1 MLRIPLTCALIALSI
16 GPAFASSFAGT
27 TGGSTAN
34 GASNTSGSTSGDD
47 KVVLQARDDAAAFVA
62 SDGRVRGA
70 HLESALRLLREKRG
84 DARAASDMALARAI
98 LAR

>member
-1 MLRIPLTCALIALSI
+1 MRRIAFALAAIALAM
-16 GPAFASSFAGT
+16 PAFAGSFAGT
-27 TGGSTAN
+27 TGGTTAG

-47 KVVLQARDDAAAFVA
+47 KVVREARDDAAAFVA

-70 HLESALRLLREKRG
+70 RLQAALRSLREHRAE
-84 DARAASDMALARAI
+84 ARQASDMELAQAI